1 MPACYS
7 GLFTSGVLMRPAKS
21 EAGVSRGERATA
33 TITERGV
40 AGFDPRIWLLALGTF
55 AIGTDAFVVAGI
67 LPRIAA
73 DLGIRI
79 EVAGQVVSAYALT
92 YAIGSPL
99 LAGLVGRWPR
109 ERIVPP
115 ALIAFAVANA
125 LCAVAPSYAALIAAR
140 IMAGVCAALYTPT
153 AYALAAGLARAERRG
168 SALAAVALGLTA
180 STVLGVPLG
189 AWLGY
194 HLGWHATFWLVAGL
208 SIVAATTLV
217 TLGLPATAPNE
228 QSPGSSL
235 AARLAPLA
243 RPRVLLVLLPTLL
256 WSTGNYTVYT
266 YIALFLGRHYD
277 VETITLMLL
286 VFGLGGLAGSQLG
299 GRLAD
304 RFGPF
309 RPIVVCNVISVA
321 NYALLGASTA
331 TLPGAALALFLWSLT
346 GWATFAPQQSRLIAL
361 EPANPAVVLALNSS
375 TIYLGSAAGAALGA
389 LLLGVI
395 PVVELPFA
403 SAALVLGGFIALFA
417 SRSAAD
423 RH

>member
-1 MPACYS
+1 MRSPKSKPS
-7 GLFTSGVLMRPAKS
+7 GSPAKRVTTV
-21 EAGVSRGERATA
+21 ARGVTPSGAA
-33 TITERGV
+33 QV

-73 DLGIRI
+73 DLGIRV

-99 LAGLVGRWPR
+99 LAGLVGRLPR
-109 ERIVPP
+109 ERIVPR

-125 LCAVAPSYAALIAAR
+125 LCALAPSYATLIAAR
-140 IMAGVCAALYTPT
+140 IMAGICAALYTPT
-153 AYALAAGLARAERRG
+153 AYALAAGLARPERRG

-208 SIVAATTLV
+208 STVAAGTLV
-217 TLGLPATAPNE
+217 TLGLPATVASGQTPAI
-228 QSPGSSL
+228 SL

-243 RPRVLLVLLPTLL
+243 RPRVLLVLLPSLL
-256 WSTGNYTVYT
+256 WSTGTYTVYT
-266 YIALFLGRHYD
+266 YIALFLGRDYD
-277 VETITLMLL
+277 VETITLLLL
-286 VFGLGGLAGSQLG
+286 VFGLGGLAGGQIG
-299 GRLAD
+299 GRFAD

-309 RPIVVCNVISVA
+309 WPIALCNLVSMV
-321 NYALLGASTA
+321 NQALLGVTTA
-331 TLPGAALALFLWSLT
+331 TLPGAALALFLWSLV

-361 EPANPAVVLALNSS
+361 EPANPAVVLALNSA
-375 TIYLGSAAGAALGA
+375 TIYLGSAAGAALGG
-389 LLLGVI
+389 LLLGVM
-395 PVVELPFA
+395 PVIDLPYA
-403 SAALVLGGFIALFA
+403 SASLLLGAFVALFA

-423 RH
+423 RR